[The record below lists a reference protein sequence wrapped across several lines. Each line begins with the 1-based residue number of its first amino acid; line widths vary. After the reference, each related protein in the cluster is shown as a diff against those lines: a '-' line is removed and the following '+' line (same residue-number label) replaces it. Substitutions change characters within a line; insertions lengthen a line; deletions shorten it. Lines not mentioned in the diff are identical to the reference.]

1 MSFFKKVQT
10 LFAPQANSATK
21 NSATMATTS
30 VGPKI
35 SSVGTHAAPSGSQ
48 QKMEAQGGG
57 IEGVRHI
64 VAVGSGKGG
73 VGKSTV
79 TLNLALA
86 LQQLGLRVG
95 VLDADI
101 YGPSQQHLTR
111 APKPEM
117 SGEDK
122 LDPSM
127 YEGLKIISVAM
138 FTNVNQAQVLR
149 GPMATQLLR
158 QLLTQVNWGELDYL
172 LIDLPPG
179 TGDIHL
185 SLAQMAPLTGAVLV
199 TTPQEM
205 SIIDVRKAVSMFNT
219 LNVPMLGVVENMS
232 YFICDNCDKKHYIF
246 KKGGGSRLAA
256 ELGLPLLAE
265 IPLDQRVVETS
276 DEGKAVMVQMPNS
289 DAAKAFV
296 KSAKTINDALVLLQ
310 KSGGD
315 GGLGYFLLEWK

>member
-1 MSFFKKVQT
+1 MSFFKKIT
-10 LFAPQANSATK
+10 SLFGSPSEPDASTEAPASAGHK
-21 NSATMATTS
+21 
-30 VGPKI
+30 V
-35 SSVGTHAAPSGSQ
+35 SSVGSAGPAATSG
-48 QKMEAQGGG
+48 QKVEPQGGG
-57 IEGVRHI
+57 IEQVRHI

-86 LQQLGLRVG
+86 LAQQGLKVG

-117 SGEDK
+117 SGEDR
-122 LDPSM
+122 LNPSE
-127 YEGLKIISVAM
+127 YEGVKIISVAM
-138 FTNVNQAQVLR
+138 FSGVNQAQVLR

-158 QLLTQVNWGELDYL
+158 QFLTQVNWGELDYL

-179 TGDIHL
+179 TGDIQL
-185 SLAQMAPLTGAVLV
+185 SLAQMAPLSGAVLV
-199 TTPQEM
+199 TTPQEL
-205 SIIDVRKAVSMFNT
+205 SIIDVRKAVSMFKT
-219 LNVPMLGVVENMS
+219 LNIPMLGVIENMS
-232 YFICDNCDKKHYIF
+232 YFVCDSCEKKHYIF
-246 KKGGGSRLAA
+246 KKGGGSRLAT

-265 IPLDQRVVETS
+265 IPLDPRVVETS
-276 DEGKAVMVQMPNS
+276 DEGKAVMVQMPSS

-296 KSAKTINDALVLLQ
+296 NSARIISEGLALQQ

>member
-1 MSFFKKVQT
+1 MSFFKKVT
-10 LFAPQANSATK
+10 SLFSPSQAAAPLQEAAATDG
-21 NSATMATTS
+21 N
-30 VGPKI
+30 KI
-35 SSVGTHAAPSGSQ
+35 SSVGSAGAASVAPG
-48 QKMEAQGGG
+48 QKVEPQGGG
-57 IEGVRHI
+57 IERVRHI
-64 VAVGSGKGG
+64 IAVGSGKGG

-86 LQQLGLRVG
+86 LSQQGLKVG

-117 SGEDK
+117 EGEDR
-122 LDPSM
+122 LNPPE
-127 YEGLKIISVAM
+127 YEGVKLISVAM
-138 FTNVNQAQVLR
+138 FAGVGQAQVLR

-158 QLLTQVNWGELDYL
+158 QFLTQVNWGELDYL

-179 TGDIHL
+179 TGDIQL
-185 SLAQMAPLTGAVLV
+185 SLAQMAPLSGAVLV

-205 SIIDVRKAVSMFNT
+205 SIIDVRKAVSMFKT

-232 YFICDNCDKKHYIF
+232 YFVCDSCDKKHYIF
-246 KKGGGSRLAA
+246 KQGGGSRLAA

-265 IPLDQRVVETS
+265 IPLDPRVVETS
-276 DEGKAVMVQMPNS
+276 DEGKAVMVQMPSS

-296 KSAKTINDALVLLQ
+296 NSARIISDALALQQ

>member
-1 MSFFKKVQT
+1 
-10 LFAPQANSATK
+10 
-21 NSATMATTS
+21 
-30 VGPKI
+30 
-35 SSVGTHAAPSGSQ
+35 
-48 QKMEAQGGG
+48 MEQ
-57 IEGVRHI
+57 VRHI

-73 VGKSTV
+73 VGKSTI

-86 LQQLGLRVG
+86 LAQQGLKVG

-117 SGEDK
+117 SGEDR
-122 LDPSM
+122 LNPSE
-127 YEGLKIISVAM
+127 YEGVKIISVAM
-138 FTNVNQAQVLR
+138 FTGVNQAQVLR

-158 QLLTQVNWGELDYL
+158 QFLTQVNWGELDYL

-179 TGDIHL
+179 TGDIQL
-185 SLAQMAPLTGAVLV
+185 SLAQMAPLSGAVLV

-205 SIIDVRKAVSMFNT
+205 SIIDVRKAVSMFKT
-219 LNVPMLGVVENMS
+219 LNIPMLGVIENMS
-232 YFICDNCDKKHYIF
+232 YFICDSCEKKHYIF

-265 IPLDQRVVETS
+265 IPLDPRVVETS
-276 DEGKAVMVQMPNS
+276 DEGKAVMVQMPSS

-296 KSAKTINDALVLLQ
+296 NSARIISEGLALQQ